1 MLADPPRGPG
11 QVICDPASDDGAL
24 RITGIGGQGA
34 LAVAGEIDEDN
45 YPALVDALGRLTDG
59 VREIHINLA
68 GVQYCDLAGLRAI
81 MRLAGR
87 AGNHDHENTRL
98 VLHEVPGY
106 LVAVLQILGWDT
118 TPGLTIEKP
127 GQHPA
132 GQALPI
138 PGSLDWS
145 STAS

>member
-1 MLADPPRGPG
+1 MADPPRGPG
-11 QVICDPASDDGAL
+11 QVIYDRAPDGGAL
-24 RITGIGGQGA
+24 RITGIRDQGA

-45 YPALVDALGRLTDG
+45 YPALVDALRKLTG
-59 VREIHINLA
+59 GLREIHINLA
-68 GVQYCDLAGLRAI
+68 GVEYCDLAGLRAI
-81 MRLAGR
+81 IRLAGS
-87 AGNHDHENTRL
+87 AGNHGRAGSHL

-132 GQALPI
+132 GQVPPMSGI
-138 PGSLDWS
+138 S
-145 STAS
+145 